1 MRRPL
6 IVAGTL
12 STALLT
18 ARYLFPVAALGDPA
32 GGVPPTGAFL
42 QYPALNL
49 LLAPLFDLWDGV
61 TLLSMGRL
69 HSFLMGAL
77 VLGAAWSIATSV
89 VDRRLLWGRATGRL
103 AAFVGLLA
111 LFVVSGMRW
120 QRPMAHLAGVDRST
134 TWIADLH
141 SHTTAS

>member
-6 IVAGTL
+6 IVAGAL

-18 ARYLFPVAALGDPA
+18 ARYIFPVAPLRDPA
-32 GGVPPTGAFL
+32 GELLPPGAVLHF
-42 QYPALNL
+42 PALNL

-69 HSFLMGAL
+69 HSFLIGTL

-89 VDRRLLWGRATGRL
+89 VDRRL
-103 AAFVGLLA
+103 
-111 LFVVSGMRW
+111 RW
-120 QRPMAHLAGVDRST
+120 AVPRGGWHFSSPCSPSS
-134 TWIADLH
+134 W
-141 SHTTAS
+141 